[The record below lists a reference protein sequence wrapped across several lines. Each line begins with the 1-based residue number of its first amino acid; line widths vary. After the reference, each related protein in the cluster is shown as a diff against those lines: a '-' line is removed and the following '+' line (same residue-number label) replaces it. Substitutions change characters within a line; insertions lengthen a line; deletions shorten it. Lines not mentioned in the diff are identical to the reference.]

1 MPNDFRSGDDYQ
13 QMKAAWHELYGGS
26 VKHDHPSEEF
36 SEGWTGGAQAAASAD
51 NKSCEVLHTA
61 DQLALREALKEA
73 ERWKTLHTEWQL
85 SRLVEAPV
93 AQERI
98 KAALAIMDA
107 SSYGDPEVPFRMRAA
122 LTQPQK
128 E

>member
-1 MPNDFRSGDDYQ
+1 MTDRDSADYQ

-51 NKSCEVLHTA
+51 NESCDVLHTA
-61 DQLALREALKEA
+61 DHLAI
-73 ERWKTLHTEWQL
+73 
-85 SRLVEAPV
+85 VEA
-93 AQERI
+93 QESIR
-98 KAALAIMDA
+98 AALAVMDA
-107 SSYGDPEVPFRMRAA
+107 SSYGDPETPFRMRAA
-122 LTQPQK
+122 LTQPK